1 MSSNP
6 DMITIRRA
14 TKEDC
19 GSVWRIHIRAIKE
32 ICSSHYTQDEIHAWS
47 KVLKPAR
54 YKKAINRGA
63 FFVAVD
69 GDVIVGFGNLN
80 QDSGEVEAVY
90 VNPGCERVGLE
101 RRSCKPWKLQLG
113 KQV

>member
-80 QDSGEVEAVY
+80 KTVEKWRLSTSTLAASGL
-90 VNPGCERVGLE
+90 GLE